1 MWRMA
6 LEVKDD
12 SPVLYQNLGV
22 VNAGLWRLEEARL
35 HLQRVLEL
43 DDAYVEA
50 HFNFGN
56 LSYKGGK
63 LMRHMPLGAKL
74 SNWMGNMPELGR
86 GWAMFTII
94 GRIGRWL

>member
-1 MWRMA
+1 MRAMIN
-6 LEVKDD
+6 D
-12 SPVLYQNLGV
+12 
-22 VNAGLWRLEEARL
+22 L
-35 HLQRVLEL
+35 HQSIEINVIYVRFRVLEL

-94 GRIGRWL
+94 GRIGRRL